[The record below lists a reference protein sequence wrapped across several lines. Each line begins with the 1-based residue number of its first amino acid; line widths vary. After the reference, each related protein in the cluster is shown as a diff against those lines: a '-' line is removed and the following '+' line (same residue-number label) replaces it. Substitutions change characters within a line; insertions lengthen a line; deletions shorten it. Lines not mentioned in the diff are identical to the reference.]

1 MLTDTNS
8 NIIHFPKKMELK
20 IEPFIEDPV
29 GFNFSFS
36 PKKLYNKWTSK
47 TKSLIIIKNSAAW
60 PIWTHV
66 MMVTEGQLAIAGFV
80 FKYFN
85 QSRAFMRIL
94 LSFGLCYGGLYAV
107 EFLCWSFSGKERQ
120 IKEHCKSFTSE
131 QLAEKEVFFRSSLKT
146 QIKNYLN
153 GFLSLLTAS
162 VENYLSELN
171 ENLEKL
177 EQDLCDLQLIVDNCA
192 NLSCNL
198 QGVLFDF
205 DSAERILLERN
216 HN

>member
-1 MLTDTNS
+1 MLTDTTN
-8 NIIHFPKKMELK
+8 NIIHFPNKMELN

-29 GFNFSFS
+29 GFSFSFS
-36 PKKLYNKWTSK
+36 PKKLYNKWIK
-47 TKSLIIIKNSAAW
+47 TKGQLPMENRAAW
-60 PIWTHV
+60 PIWTNV

-85 QSRAFMRIL
+85 QSRAFMRVL

-120 IKEHCKSFTSE
+120 IKDHCKSFTSE
-131 QLAEKEVFFRSSLKT
+131 QLVEKEVFFRSSLKT

-171 ENLEKL
+171 ENLEKI
-177 EQDLCDLQLIVDNCA
+177 EQDLCDLQLIVDSCA

-205 DSAERILLERN
+205 DSAERILLVETN